1 MGSPKAVW
9 QQDLLQYGNTST
21 MIDATYKTT
30 KYDLRLFCFFA
41 CVKTI
46 HGYCIVAGFIS
57 QNESAAAVQET
68 LEACNLQ

>member
-30 KYDLRLFCFFA
+30 KYDLRLFFFFLHVSRPSMA
-41 CVKTI
+41 T
-46 HGYCIVAGFIS
+46 A
-57 QNESAAAVQET
+57 
-68 LEACNLQ
+68 